1 LLLGSPPAEPSAIG
15 LDVSTL
21 HLLVL
26 AIVQGV
32 TEFLPISSSAHLVL
46 LPIVT
51 GWPDQ
56 GLMIDVA
63 AHFGSLAAIL
73 VYFWRDI
80 LSLFGGFL
88 GLVFRRERSREGLL
102 AVYIVAA
109 TVPAVAAGLVVKE
122 LWPDG
127 IRDPGVIGFT
137 AVGFGI
143 LLYLADRFG
152 PVRRGMLDLG
162 WRGAFAIGC
171 AQAIALIPGTS
182 RSGITMT
189 AARCL
194 GLNRVEAA
202 RFSFLLSIPA
212 VAGASLVE
220 GRELVLSGDP
230 ALLADAALSA
240 GFTFVAALVAIV
252 WLMRWLRRATFLPF
266 VVYRVALGLGLLGW
280 LYLG

>member
-1 LLLGSPPAEPSAIG
+1 M
-15 LDVSTL
+15 STL
-21 HLLVL
+21 HILVL
-26 AIVQGV
+26 ALVQGV

-73 VYFWRDI
+73 AYFWRDV
-80 LSLFGGFL
+80 LGLARGFL
-88 GLVFRRERSREGLL
+88 RLMFKRERSREGLL
-102 AVYIVAA
+102 AVFIGLA
-109 TVPAVAAGLVVKE
+109 TVPAVAGGLALKE
-122 LWPDG
+122 IWPGG
-127 IRDPGVIGFT
+127 IRDPQVIGFT
-137 AVGFGI
+137 AIGFGV
-143 LLYLADRFG
+143 LLYVADRFG
-152 PVRRGMLDLG
+152 SARHGMLDLG
-162 WRGAFAIGC
+162 WRGALAIGC
-171 AQAIALIPGTS
+171 AQALALIPGTS

-189 AARCL
+189 AARFL
-194 GLNRVEAA
+194 GLSRVEAA

-220 GRELVLSGDP
+220 GRELAQSGDG
-230 ALLADAALSA
+230 ALLLDAVLSA

-266 VVYRVALGLGLLGW
+266 VVYRLALGLGLLGW